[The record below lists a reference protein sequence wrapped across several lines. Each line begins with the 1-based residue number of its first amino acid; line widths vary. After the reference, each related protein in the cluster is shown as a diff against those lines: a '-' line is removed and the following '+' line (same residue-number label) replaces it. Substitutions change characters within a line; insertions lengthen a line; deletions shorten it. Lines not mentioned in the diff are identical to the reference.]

1 MSGLQRLAG
10 IDHGAA
16 RIGVALSDPLGI
28 TARPV
33 AIVTGDA
40 GAALD
45 EIAAL
50 IDREMV
56 GKVVVGLPTDSQ
68 GLVGGQATEAIRWA
82 RTLAD
87 RTAVPIVLWDESYSS
102 AEAKAMARRAHR
114 RPDEPLDDFA
124 ATAILQDYLDA
135 GGATGEP
142 GRTLES
148 FSDVE

>member
-1 MSGLQRLAG
+1 MNGLQRLAG
-10 IDHGAA
+10 IDHGAV

-33 AIVTGDA
+33 AIVTGRGADA
-40 GAALD
+40 IN
-45 EIAAL
+45 EIVTL
-50 IDREMV
+50 LKREAV

-68 GLVGGQATEAIRWA
+68 GLIGQQAAEAIRWA
-82 RTLAD
+82 RVLAD
-87 RTAVPIVLWDESYSS
+87 HTDAPVVLWDESYTSV
-102 AEAKAMARRAHR
+102 EAKEMAQRAHR
-114 RPDEPLDDFA
+114 RPAQPLDDFA